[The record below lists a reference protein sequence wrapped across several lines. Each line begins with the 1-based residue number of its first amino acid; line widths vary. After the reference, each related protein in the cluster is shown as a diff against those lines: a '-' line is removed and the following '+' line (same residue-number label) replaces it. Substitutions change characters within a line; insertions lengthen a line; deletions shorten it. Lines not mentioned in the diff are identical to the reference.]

1 MSDPAAKPPRNLA
14 EEIGK
19 KKPFDLPEEEA
30 YLNIIRT
37 AEHLSRQAHDLLA
50 RHGLSEAT
58 YNVLRIVAA
67 RGEDG
72 VKSQTIADDM
82 VTRDP
87 DVTRLIDRLEK
98 LKMVRRRRCEN
109 DRRVIWI
116 HVTPPGS
123 STLRKL
129 HEPIRALLRK
139 LLGHLGGRKLNNL
152 STLLFEAR
160 HPRPAD
166 PSGDGG

>member
-1 MSDPAAKPPRNLA
+1 MSDKPAHPRNLA
-14 EEIGK
+14 QEIGK

-30 YLNIIRT
+30 YLNIVRT
-37 AEHLSRQAHDLLA
+37 AEYLSRRAHDLVSK
-50 RHGLSEAT
+50 HDLSEAT

-98 LKMVRRRRCEN
+98 LKLVRRRRCEN
-109 DRRVIWI
+109 DRRVIWV
-116 HVTPPGS
+116 HVTSLGS
-123 STLRKL
+123 ATLRKL
-129 HEPIRALLRK
+129 HEPIRALLRE
-139 LLGHLGGRKLNNL
+139 LLSHLGDRKLNNL
-152 STLLFEAR
+152 SALLFEAR
-160 HPRPAD
+160 HPRSANHP
-166 PSGDGG
+166 GVGG